1 MPAGNETRVKIAI
14 LGAGPTGIGAAWRL
28 SQHISSQDISSNDS
42 RENDNR
48 DNDNREDVNRE
59 RGPCDCQPLL
69 LIDESTVPG
78 GRASSITTA
87 EGFTFDYGGHVLF
100 PHLEYAEFIE
110 LLDRVI
116 PEWHRSMPV
125 RGVWLANRFIPTP
138 VQRNIHRLPL
148 LALVECLWGLLRRAP
163 AEPGEAE
170 PSLQQYLE
178 GQFGEPLTRHVLGP
192 LNRKM
197 WAHDPQALGSAWSS
211 HHSGSKEKNIPDVR
225 VLAVLRNLLL
235 NRDEAGWTEAT
246 TVRYPL
252 KGGVGAIWERV
263 FALLPPSC
271 RRLGSRVTQLDA
283 GMKKLWFSD
292 GSAVRYER
300 LVSSI
305 PLDHLLGMIRD
316 QPELRSRSMEFRAAK
331 VQLFGFGLSGA
342 IPEVLRNVH
351 AVNIPDPSVPFWRVN
366 FPSNFSPGNVPASST
381 WSILCECSF
390 SRESDARYEPAE
402 IEAAL
407 RQIGF
412 LRSSN
417 TVIST
422 FTSALEHGYPVP
434 FAGRNKLLDQ
444 VQAELEGLEI
454 YSRGRFGGWRY
465 EVSNQ
470 DHAFMQGV
478 EVADRLLD
486 GKAETTYRKTW

>member
-1 MPAGNETRVKIAI
+1 MPAGNETRVKVAI

-28 SQHISSQDISSNDS
+28 SQHISS
-42 RENDNR
+42 NDNR
-48 DNDNREDVNRE
+48 DS
-59 RGPCDCQPLL
+59 GPCDCHPFL

-78 GRASSITTA
+78 GRAASITTA

-100 PHLEYAEFIE
+100 PHLEYTEFIE

-116 PEWHRSMPV
+116 PEWHWSTPV

-148 LALVECLWGLLRRAP
+148 RVLAECLWGLLRRLP
-163 AEPGEAE
+163 AEPNEAE

-178 GQFGEPLTRHVLGP
+178 GQFGEPLTRHVLAP

-197 WAHDPQALGSAWSS
+197 WAHDPQVLGSAWSS
-211 HHSGSKEKNIPDVR
+211 HRSGSKEKNIPDVR
-225 VLAVLRNLLL
+225 VFAAIRNLLL
-235 NRDEAGWTEAT
+235 NRDDAGWTEST

-252 KGGVGAIWERV
+252 KGGVGAIWDRV
-263 FALLPPSC
+263 FAMLPASC

-292 GSAVRYER
+292 GSTIHYER

-316 QPELRSRSMEFRAAK
+316 RPELRSRSTEFRAAK

-351 AVNIPDPSVPFWRVN
+351 AVNIPDPKVPFWRVN
-366 FPSNFSPGNVPASST
+366 FPSNFSPGNVPDSENT
-381 WSILCECSF
+381 WSILCESSL
-390 SRESDARYEPAE
+390 SRELDARYEPDQ

-412 LRSSN
+412 LRPSN
-417 TVIST
+417 KVISV
-422 FTSALEHGYPVP
+422 FTSELEHGYPVP
-434 FAGRNKLLDQ
+434 FAGRDKLLDQ
-444 VQAELEGLEI
+444 VQRQLEGLEI

-478 EVADRLLD
+478 EVADRLRD